1 MGKFTVDDL
10 ERAHTNRKKR
20 EQESQTATSARSV
33 PSVQNGRYQYTVEDL
48 ERAHQNLYGENTQK
62 VLDLAETRTPQ
73 EIAWNMLMEYNGRK
87 NKPTVEQYDHLNPN
101 SEHMQTY
108 MRQNRVNE
116 GTQSTPTSP
125 WLIKTMD
132 DAAIDEALNILKE
145 KQTDAE
151 SRYLNT
157 WNTDKQD
164 DSIPAE
170 INSYKETIG
179 KYEEEKERRDAE
191 QQVADSK
198 AYQEKRNTT
207 IEDLPEEAVELI
219 NQYNRSSQLYTNTQV
234 LGSIS
239 GYVDQGE
246 LMQWEASMKDA
257 RDKLIN
263 DYGINESEI
272 GKVLQYGKEVKDEAD
287 TQQMQ
292 QQIRDDVA
300 EHPVGYGT
308 FYSGLDLLMS
318 PGAGLAAMEESV
330 NTRNYADQDAPINTN
345 SSAYAATNFSNA
357 TEQAVNE
364 QIDNP
369 AGQFIYNVGMST
381 GKSALSAALGGQ
393 VTGAL
398 GLTGKA
404 ASVVGNIVT
413 LPQFG
418 SSAYAATLQ
427 QDQAKGISRENAT
440 KHAAAA
446 GIGEMLFEV
455 ASLDKIWE
463 IAGRSGKATAKQV
476 LKDTLVQ
483 AGIEGTEEGATDIF
497 DRIADDII
505 NGDLSDYNMSVS
517 SYVEQGYSEEAA
529 RELASKDFYVEVAQD
544 ALAGM
549 VSGGIMSGGANAV
562 AYHNYTK
569 LGKYVDTNTRL
580 KDSVIEA
587 ASQMEEGTVARQLV
601 EEKGTEN
608 IDAKDTGTILR
619 SMAEEAQTD
628 VSEIIEQRFIE
639 LGESRQ
645 QAKADAKEIMAAV
658 TTPSEEVSEAENE
671 ARAAKFEQNENLA
684 TVYKETLEGEH
695 TSASDVLRR
704 AAESYEAEKAYQRMQ
719 RKNNKMSETH
729 AIDTQTGDAVIVAKM
744 EEITPKNATVRL
756 SNGSVL
762 NLSEVKIQ
770 DNTMQGLYN
779 FASTMEDAKVAN
791 AVIEEYAG
799 EPLHTYAESCAV
811 FYNAG
816 KLGTTAFEAL
826 LKNPKNARIV
836 SNMKP
841 ATLKMMYEMGRN
853 QAEQTKAKEQMRA
866 AEQVKENSEVA
877 PVQQKKEETEQKGEK
892 QTEKKG
898 EVIDNRI
905 DRADNRI
912 ADVAR
917 QVAKKTGLTITLN
930 DALEN
935 GENGHFSK
943 ALSRIALSSQSINE
957 YATLVHELNEFAE
970 AYNPAGMRQVMDTVL
985 NYAETQE
992 GAAYLSNIV
1001 QRYQDQYKRVEADK
1015 TYEGASEEF
1024 VFDYL
1029 AGIFSSEDGVRD
1041 FCRYMTDEE
1050 MTQQKQKSIIETIT
1064 DFFKELF
1071 DRITSYLND
1080 HTLSKTAERGLRAD
1094 AQKAQEIRNMVL
1106 EVWQQA
1112 EEHFKEDILADIPV
1126 QKQFSLDADVE
1137 QTKDLVAVHN
1147 LREDNM
1153 ERVLELG
1160 AFPMPSIAITKAE
1173 LGHSDFG
1180 EISCVFRKDT
1190 IDPRNRKNKVYG
1202 ADAWTPTFPRVE
1214 YEANN
1219 KVAREIND
1227 KINEYVARGIPDVYA
1242 NRARAFVSGLEYNL
1256 DSYGG
1261 KQGLIERALGD
1272 YGMKAAYMGSR
1283 GETIEMRAK
1292 EVRTEM
1298 KDYEKEISRKLIDKF
1313 GSDISQM
1320 AKMAGR
1326 DLIAN
1331 YNYDI
1336 RKTLEA
1342 YYVERG
1348 LDEEQAQNIVNSEN
1362 KFAIIKQVRAAQNF
1376 LENGGV
1382 TITKDIDYKRM
1393 QEEIDQRIVE
1403 KEYTNWLETLFDGIV
1418 ADYGLP
1424 NGKDP
1429 FTASGN
1435 RRSFQQTHIP
1445 YTVENI
1451 VKSMLAQ
1458 THDIRN
1464 TSGFNGIKSIRAEA
1478 VKEFKDIRSIKR
1490 ASGKLNNIDTEE
1502 YEKLRENLDR
1512 RLETVIR
1519 DIVEQSATR
1528 EQNQYISMDA
1538 VGNVILE
1545 ACSNPTFENVKKT
1558 FASYIWKC
1566 TDIQA
1571 REIAD
1576 IITAVRDM
1584 PVNMFEA
1591 KPTRVV
1597 GFEEVAAV
1605 LMPDNASTRIRE
1617 KVSAAGLNIV
1627 EYEAGNEKSR
1637 LDALNSI
1644 DDVKF
1649 SLTVDEDGIE
1659 NYNTSDDTRQL
1670 SYKERQRKLLDVMK
1684 NEYAGRTAK
1693 FTKDGQVYYAL
1704 YDKKGLSKG
1713 VYGDKK
1719 SDDAGKKA
1727 KINIGADGNYIELAE
1742 NALYSG
1748 SKEESGKPGKFHR
1761 NAKSWD
1767 YYVKTIKSD
1776 GIYYDVL
1783 INVKDTGND
1792 KFVYDITLR
1801 RQKNKKSSP
1810 LINYDL
1816 QGGGTTS
1823 YKDSIAHNSENT
1835 TKKYSIDVDDALLG
1849 TMEDG
1854 YSAQEKEIASI
1865 VEEGFSSL
1873 QHVTVDEKLMRKIAH
1888 DIRKEYQSTYDMDKL
1903 TDNLTK
1909 VFAYLKDHTG
1919 SVGYEDMVRIVQEIA
1934 KPVLE
1939 ESTDV
1944 DTYGKNAYDNFRNYL
1959 KKITIRL
1966 NEEQKAEV
1974 AYYFGSYE
1982 KFRKMNY
1989 GNINFADNGR
1999 YLDSVWDEICG
2010 NANQMLN
2017 HDTLSADKPIALI
2030 DALNAMKPA
2039 KKNIYGM
2046 DTEQAAYDLSLDIF
2060 RRFFVEQAE
2069 EKANKKVYEK
2079 ANRLIERQQ
2088 EYRKRVK
2095 REYDKSLVR
2104 LREVEKQKRQKLAEK
2119 YEQKIEEIDREMKS
2133 ILAYND
2139 AKAYTDAKKQRE
2151 KYTKMLA
2158 EANRKAD
2165 ERILKIKAGN
2175 KQSWI
2180 KKKQTEENRKYRE
2193 RIRKNASGIIS
2204 YFNTNTD
2211 KKHVPEALKTP
2222 VAAFIT
2228 SLDTASDRTNPE
2240 SAAQL
2245 KWQDSLNELYRR
2257 LSSESAAVEGEY
2269 EDVYN
2274 ALIDREKDGKNV
2286 SSLLEDMSAFIGANT
2301 GVRIVDMDVRQL
2313 KELNELITALKRAIT
2328 TVNQLYVNKRTENVQ
2343 KLGDASIAE
2352 LSVKKDK
2359 TIHTN
2364 ELVKM
2369 GDNLLNVSMLD
2380 ARSFFHRLGE
2390 SAESVYGGLR
2400 KGFSDRVWLLKEAQ
2414 DYMQEVLGKTDIK
2427 TWTGA
2432 KAEVHTIIVQG
2443 KELRMTTAQIMSLY
2457 ELSKRYQAKL
2467 HMTGA
2472 GIRPT
2477 DIRIPKRTVT
2487 DIRMHKEKVY
2497 HRVKPIQLTEYDID
2511 QICSLLTPEQRQVAD
2526 AMQQFMEERCAD
2538 WGNKLTMQ
2546 MYGYKRFGGKNYFP
2560 IRTDGNSV
2568 DTRDDTK
2575 YWAAKNAG
2583 FTKSTMKDARNAL
2596 IVDDIFDVFT
2606 KHVSDMATYATFT
2619 APLAD
2624 AMKWFNYRNETDSV
2638 KTEIERVYGAEY
2650 LNYFK
2655 KLIQDINSEATK
2667 GIDSQISDHFVSR
2680 MKAASVGANLRVA
2693 VQQPTAYIRAA
2704 SVMNT
2709 KYLIKGLNVVAA
2721 GKKHAIKKSRENSA
2735 ITQWKSWGY
2744 FETSIGRSM
2753 KGIITGQQSLR
2764 EKVVEKSM
2772 LMAQLGDDV
2781 TWGALWNACEA
2792 EIRDKHKEVAYD
2804 SKEFLELVSDRFD
2817 EVVDQTQVVDSVLH
2831 RSQIMRSTNGIT
2843 QNATAFMAEP
2853 TKSYNLLMNAVRD
2866 AAESGKHTE
2875 LRKLALKNLGRA
2887 VVAYT
2892 FTQTVNA
2899 AIVSIIDAMRDMD
2912 DDDDDFK
2919 TRYKESF
2926 KDNIKGNM
2934 NPLGLIPYVKDIL
2947 SMIEGYDVAR
2957 MDMQGLSNLLAGAQ
2971 QIYKYVTDEE
2981 YREKHTAYTTFK
2993 TFIRGASQVMGIPAY
3008 NLMRD
3013 AESIWHTVT
3022 GDYMGGIKRADSRN
3036 YALMV
3041 EALLTDDEQQYKEL
3055 EAEMKE
3061 KGETCLDI
3069 TSGLSEEAKKRYTE
3083 GELSK
3088 EEATDFLVED
3098 IGMSRDVAEEKVQS
3112 WKIGEVKEAF
3122 SDDGIT
3128 QKQAIDRLAE
3138 ETGMDKEE
3146 AKEEVYSWQIE
3157 ELREDFMNGD
3167 VKKEKASED
3176 LTEKYGMDENEAFF
3190 KVREWTYEKE
3200 HPGETCRKYTILHNA
3215 IDTANESRD
3224 EDDRDAIRDEIRTLK
3239 AHGVEEKDIVASVTK
3254 KYKEAFLEA
3263 KRNGDY
3269 ADLQNLLIST
3279 YMFAGL
3285 SRDEAFEKIN
3295 SWE

>member
-1 MGKFTVDDL
+1 MGKYTVDDL
-10 ERAHTNRKKR
+10 EKAHANRKKK
-20 EQESQTATSARSV
+20 EQESQTATSARSLLPGQKEV
-33 PSVQNGRYQYTVEDL
+33 YQYTVEDL
-48 ERAHQNLYGENTQK
+48 ERAHQRLYGGSTQNVK
-62 VLDLAETRTPQ
+62 PLDLAETRTPQ

-87 NKPTVEQYDHLNPN
+87 NKPSVEPYDHLNPY
-101 SEHMQTY
+101 SEQMQTY
-108 MRQNRVNE
+108 MSQNRVNA
-116 GTQSTPTSP
+116 GTQSAPTSP

-132 DAAIDEALNILKE
+132 DAAIDEALNILKK

-179 KYEEEKERRDAE
+179 KYEDEKARRDAE

-207 IEDLPEEAVELI
+207 IGDLPEGAVELI
-219 NQYNRSSQLYTNTQV
+219 NQYNWSSQLYTNTQV
-234 LGSIS
+234 LGSIT
-239 GYVDQGE
+239 GYIDQGE
-246 LMQWEASMKDA
+246 LMQWEASMQDA
-257 RDKLIN
+257 REKLIN
-263 DYGINESEI
+263 DYGISESEL
-272 GKVLQYGKEVKDEAD
+272 GKVLQYGKEIKDEAD

-308 FYSGLDLLMS
+308 FYSVLDIPMS
-318 PGAGLAAMEESV
+318 LGAGLSAMTERV
-330 NTRNYADQDAPINTN
+330 NARNYADKDAPINTS
-345 SSAYAATNFSNA
+345 SSAFAATNFINA

-369 AGQFIYNVGMST
+369 AGQFVYNVGMST
-381 GKSALSAALGGQ
+381 AKSALSAALGGQ

-404 ASVVGNIVT
+404 ATVVGNIVT

-418 SSAYAATLQ
+418 SSAYAETLQ
-427 QDQAKGISRENAT
+427 QDQAKGISKENAT

-455 ASLDKIWE
+455 VSLDKVWE

-476 LKDTLVQ
+476 IKDTLVQ
-483 AGIEGTEEGATDIF
+483 AGIEGSEEGATDIF

-517 SYVEQGYSEEAA
+517 GYVEQGYSEEEA
-529 RELASKDFYVEVAQD
+529 RELASKDFYAEVVQD
-544 ALAGM
+544 VLAGM
-549 VSGGIMSGGANAV
+549 ASGGIMSGGANVV

-569 LGKYVDTNTRL
+569 LGQYVDTNTRL
-580 KDSVIEA
+580 KDSVIDA
-587 ASQMEEGTVARQLV
+587 ASQMEEGTVARQLI
-601 EEKGTEN
+601 EEKGSAN

-619 SMAEEAQTD
+619 SMAEETQMD
-628 VSEIIEQRFIE
+628 VSEVLEQRFIE

-645 QAKADAKEIMAAV
+645 QARADAKEIMAAV
-658 TTPSEEVSEAENE
+658 TASSEEVSEAESE
-671 ARAAKFEQNENLA
+671 ARTAKFEQNGNLA

-695 TSASDVLRR
+695 TRASDVLRR
-704 AAESYEAEKAYQRMQ
+704 AAESYEAEKAYQRMR
-719 RKNNKMSETH
+719 RKGNKTSEAH

-756 SNGSVL
+756 SNGNVRK
-762 NLSEVKIQ
+762 LSEIKIQ
-770 DNTMQGLYN
+770 DEKMQGLYN

-799 EPLHTYAESCAV
+799 EPLQTYAESCAI

-826 LKNPKNARIV
+826 LKNPKNTRIV
-836 SNMKP
+836 SNMNP

-853 QAEQTKAKEQMRA
+853 QAEQTKAREQVRA
-866 AEQVKENSEVA
+866 AEQAKKESEVA
-877 PVQQKKEETEQKGEK
+877 PVQQKKEETKQKGEK
-892 QTEKKG
+892 EAEENSEKKG

-905 DRADNRI
+905 DRADNWI

-930 DALEN
+930 DVLEN

-943 ALSRIALSSQSINE
+943 ALSRIALSNQSVNE

-1001 QRYQDQYKRVEADK
+1001 QRYQEQYKRVEADK

-1029 AGIFSSEDGVRD
+1029 AGVFSSEDGVRD
-1041 FCRYMTDEE
+1041 FCRYMTEEE
-1050 MTQQKQKSIIETIT
+1050 MAQQKQKSIIETIT
-1064 DFFKELF
+1064 DFFKEVF

-1112 EEHFKEDILADIPV
+1112 EEQYRSGNATNDNEGEKYSFGGIEAKSVHLDGMYSAIQMEEKGIAEEEIFKETGWFRGADRRWRFEIDDSEAKVYYRGDAVLSGDPEYIEYQKLFKDILSMDATDSEYTEKMARYSELEEKRGELFNKSEKTLQDYLQHKKLYEHYPFLKDVQV
-1126 QKQFSLDADVE
+1126 QKENMDVE
-1137 QTKDLVAVHN
+1137 TRGFYDASKNTITINEDLFSEYIDLPLKRTLLHEIQHIIQHYERFESGASMETWKDVDIKKDQAKYERAIRQMDEVLEGGTEEFRSLIRELDRMQIEGQFDEEYDQIESELFEKYEERYNQYDAALFEARIYKDSENLSDLLKYKMTAGEIEARDTADRSELTESERRAKMPIRETEHGVIFQENKRHPFEPKNPTDIRYSFNIDEFVSEYDAWDKKNPTRVFRVGYTSDALKSIGIDEKYITMDASKLIKIKAKHPGMTDEVIKEVPRMIQDPLLVMKSRQSASRIV
-1147 LREDNM
+1147 LLGELTDA
-1153 ERVLELG
+1153 EGKSVIAVLELHP
-1160 AFPMPSIAITKAE
+1160 A
-1173 LGHSDFG
+1173 
-1180 EISCVFRKDT
+1180 
-1190 IDPRNRKNKVYG
+1190 NRK
-1202 ADAWTPTFPRVE
+1202 
-1214 YEANN
+1214 
-1219 KVAREIND
+1219 
-1227 KINEYVARGIPDVYA
+1227 
-1242 NRARAFVSGLEYNL
+1242 GLLL
-1256 DSYGG
+1256 D
-1261 KQGLIERALGD
+1261 
-1272 YGMKAAYMGSR
+1272 
-1283 GETIEMRAK
+1283 
-1292 EVRTEM
+1292 EM
-1298 KDYEKEISRKLIDKF
+1298 KVVSTYGKDNMQNFINNSQIMYVSPDKKRT
-1313 GSDISQM
+1313 SNWLAS
-1320 AKMAGR
+1320 
-1326 DLIAN
+1326 
-1331 YNYDI
+1331 
-1336 RKTLEA
+1336 T
-1342 YYVERG
+1342 G
-1348 LDEEQAQNIVNSEN
+1348 LRLPVEQA
-1362 KFAIIKQVRAAQNF
+1362 
-1376 LENGGV
+1376 V
-1382 TITKDIDYKRM
+1382 TD
-1393 QEEIDQRIVE
+1393 
-1403 KEYTNWLETLFDGIV
+1403 
-1418 ADYGLP
+1418 
-1424 NGKDP
+1424 
-1429 FTASGN
+1429 
-1435 RRSFQQTHIP
+1435 
-1445 YTVENI
+1445 
-1451 VKSMLAQ
+1451 
-1458 THDIRN
+1458 
-1464 TSGFNGIKSIRAEA
+1464 SI
-1478 VKEFKDIRSIKR
+1478 
-1490 ASGKLNNIDTEE
+1490 N
-1502 YEKLRENLDR
+1502 
-1512 RLETVIR
+1512 
-1519 DIVEQSATR
+1519 
-1528 EQNQYISMDA
+1528 
-1538 VGNVILE
+1538 
-1545 ACSNPTFENVKKT
+1545 
-1558 FASYIWKC
+1558 
-1566 TDIQA
+1566 
-1571 REIAD
+1571 
-1576 IITAVRDM
+1576 
-1584 PVNMFEA
+1584 
-1591 KPTRVV
+1591 
-1597 GFEEVAAV
+1597 
-1605 LMPDNASTRIRE
+1605 
-1617 KVSAAGLNIV
+1617 
-1627 EYEAGNEKSR
+1627 
-1637 LDALNSI
+1637 
-1644 DDVKF
+1644 
-1649 SLTVDEDGIE
+1649 
-1659 NYNTSDDTRQL
+1659 
-1670 SYKERQRKLLDVMK
+1670 
-1684 NEYAGRTAK
+1684 
-1693 FTKDGQVYYAL
+1693 
-1704 YDKKGLSKG
+1704 
-1713 VYGDKK
+1713 
-1719 SDDAGKKA
+1719 
-1727 KINIGADGNYIELAE
+1727 
-1742 NALYSG
+1742 
-1748 SKEESGKPGKFHR
+1748 
-1761 NAKSWD
+1761 
-1767 YYVKTIKSD
+1767 
-1776 GIYYDVL
+1776 
-1783 INVKDTGND
+1783 
-1792 KFVYDITLR
+1792 
-1801 RQKNKKSSP
+1801 
-1810 LINYDL
+1810 
-1816 QGGGTTS
+1816 
-1823 YKDSIAHNSENT
+1823 SIAHNSENT
-1835 TKKYSIDVDDALLG
+1835 TKKYSIDVDDTLLG
-1849 TMEDG
+1849 TLEEG

-1865 VEEGFSSL
+1865 VEEGFNSL
-1873 QHVTVDEKLMRKIAH
+1873 RHVTVDEKLMQKIAF
-1888 DIRKEYQSTYDMDKL
+1888 DIRKEYQSIYDTDKL
-1903 TDNLTK
+1903 TENLTK
-1909 VFAYLKDHTG
+1909 VFAYLKDHAD

-1944 DTYGKNAYDNFRNYL
+1944 DTFAKNAYDNFRNYL
-1959 KKITIRL
+1959 KGITIRL

-1974 AYYFGSYE
+1974 VHYFGSYE
-1982 KFRKMNY
+1982 KFRKMNF
-1989 GNINFADNGR
+1989 GNINFADNGT
-1999 YLDSVWDEICG
+1999 YLDSAWQEICG
-2010 NANQMLN
+2010 HANQMLDY
-2017 HDTLSADKPIALI
+2017 DTLSADKPIALI
-2030 DALNAMKPA
+2030 DALNEMKPA
-2039 KKNIYGM
+2039 KKNIFGM

-2079 ANRLIERQQ
+2079 ANRLTERQQ

-2095 REYDKSLVR
+2095 KEYDESLVR
-2104 LREVEKQKRQKLAEK
+2104 LREVEQQKRQQLAEK
-2119 YEQKIEEIDREMKS
+2119 YEQKIGEIDREMKS

-2139 AKAYTDAKKQRE
+2139 AKAYTNAKKQRE

-2158 EANRKAD
+2158 EANQKAD
-2165 ERILKIKAGN
+2165 ERVLKIRASN
-2175 KQSWI
+2175 KQSWR

-2204 YFNTNTD
+2204 YFNSNTD

-2228 SLDTASDRTNPE
+2228 SLDTVSDRTNPE

-2257 LSSESAAVEGEY
+2257 LSSESAAVEGGY

-2274 ALIDREKDGKNV
+2274 ALIDRKKDGKNV
-2286 SSLLEDMSAFIGANT
+2286 SSLLEDMSVFVDSNT
-2301 GVRIVDMDVRQL
+2301 GVRIVDMDVHQL

-2359 TIHTN
+2359 TVHTN

-2380 ARSFFHRLGE
+2380 ARSYFHRLGD

-2432 KAEVHTIIVQG
+2432 KAEVQTIIVQG

-2477 DIRIPKRTVT
+2477 DFRMPNRTVT

-2497 HRVKPIQLTEYDID
+2497 HRIKPIQLTEYDID
-2511 QICSLLTPEQRQVAD
+2511 QICSLLTSEQRQVAD
-2526 AMQQFMEERCAD
+2526 AIQKFMEERCAD

-2638 KTEIERVYGAEY
+2638 KTEIERAYGAEY

-2655 KLIQDINSEATK
+2655 KLIQDINAEATK

-2709 KYLIKGLNVVAA
+2709 KYLIKGLNVIEA
-2721 GKKHAIKKSRENSA
+2721 GKKHAIKKSRKNSA

-2772 LMAQLGDDV
+2772 IMAQLGDDV
-2781 TWGALWNACEA
+2781 TWGVLWNACEA
-2792 EIRDKHKEVAYD
+2792 EIKDKHKEIAYD

-2831 RSQIMRSTNGIT
+2831 RSQIMRSTNGIV

-2866 AAESGKHTE
+2866 AVEAGKHTK
-2875 LRKLALKNLGRA
+2875 LRKIALKNFGRA

-2892 FTQTVNA
+2892 FTNTVNA
-2899 AIVSIIDAMRDMD
+2899 AIVAIIDAMRDMD

-2919 TRYKESF
+2919 TKYKESF
-2926 KDNIKGNM
+2926 KDNWKGNI
-2934 NPLGLIPYVKDIL
+2934 NPLSMIPYVKDIL
-2947 SMIEGYDVAR
+2947 SMIEGYDVER

-2981 YREKHTAYTTFK
+2981 YREKHTAYATFK

-3013 AESIWHTVT
+3013 VESIWHTVT
-3022 GDYMGGIKRADSRN
+3022 GDYLGGIKRADSRN
-3036 YALMV
+3036 YELMV
-3041 EALLTDDEQQYKEL
+3041 EALLSGDKEQYKEL

-3061 KGETCLDI
+3061 KRETPLDI
-3069 TSGLSEEAKKRYTE
+3069 TSGLSEEVKERYAD
-3083 GELSK
+3083 GRISK
-3088 EEATDFLVED
+3088 EEATDFLVKD
-3098 IGMSRDVAEEKVQS
+3098 IGMSKDVAEEKVQS
-3112 WKIGEVKEAF
+3112 WKVGEVKEAF

-3128 QKQAIDRLAE
+3128 QKQAIDRLVK

-3146 AKEEVYSWQIE
+3146 ATEEVYSWQIE

-3167 VKKEKASED
+3167 IKEKRALED
-3176 LTEKYGMDENEAFF
+3176 LTEKYGLDDNEAFF
-3190 KVREWTYEKE
+3190 EVREWTYKKE
-3200 HPGETCRKYTILHNA
+3200 HPGETCGKYTILHNA
-3215 IDTANESRD
+3215 IDAANESGD
-3224 EDDRDAIRDEIRTLK
+3224 LDDRDAIRDEIRTLK
-3239 AHGVEEKDIVASVTK
+3239 AHGVEKKDIVASVTRN
-3254 KYKEAFLEA
+3254 YKDDFLEA
-3263 KRNGDY
+3263 KRNGNY

-3285 SRDEAFEKIN
+3285 SYDEAREKIN